1 MIYVIENRGTKQVI
15 MYRYIGNKSFIV
27 GLPARD
33 LTDEE
38 SRKSGAKI
46 KRAVEQG
53 LYIKVR
59 EQRKE
64 KPVNEGD

>member
-1 MIYVIENRGTKQVI
+1 
-15 MYRYIGNKSFIV
+15 MYRYIGNGLFIV

-46 KRAVEQG
+46 KRAVDQG